1 LLEVEVD
8 DPEVPEPDDPELD
21 ELDEPEL
28 DGSGVLPPPPQPKP
42 TNVRIRTKQ
51 IAPLKGERRRR
62 SNRNGGKQMVP
73 KRIFGPGQAEDEVD
87 ALVVTITD
95 TVAVAAAEKLSEE
108 G

>member
-1 LLEVEVD
+1 
-8 DPEVPEPDDPELD
+8 
-21 ELDEPEL
+21 
-28 DGSGVLPPPPQPKP
+28 
-42 TNVRIRTKQ
+42 
-51 IAPLKGERRRR
+51 
-62 SNRNGGKQMVP
+62 MVP

>member
-28 DGSGVLPPPPQPKP
+28 DGSDVLPPPPQPKP

-51 IAPLKGERRRR
+51 ITPLRGERRR
-62 SNRNGGKQMVP
+62 SNRNGRKQMVP

-87 ALVVTITD
+87 ALVVTVTD
-95 TVAVAAAEKLSEE
+95 TVAVVAAEKLRED